1 MNHALRR
8 LVVPV
13 SLAWLAAAASC
24 GKART
29 SPLLTP
35 NPDSLSQPAPDSFRV
50 AFVTSKGR
58 FVIQAHRA
66 WAPRGVDRFY
76 YLARHN
82 FYDGARFFRNL
93 QDFMAQFGMHADP
106 AVNAVW
112 DELRIPDDS
121 VTKSNLRGYVSY
133 AMGGP
138 NTRSTQLF
146 INKRDNSRLDAMGF
160 APIGLVVEGMSVVD
174 SLYTGYGEGPPYGN
188 GPDQARIMSE
198 GNRYLDRF
206 FPRLDSVVSIRVL
219 RD

>member
-1 MNHALRR
+1 MIHALRPVVAPA
-8 LVVPV
+8 LVV
-13 SLAWLAAAASC
+13 ALAAATSC
-24 GKART
+24 GSAET

-35 NPDSLSQPAPDSFRV
+35 HPDSLSQPAPDSFRV
-50 AFVTSKGR
+50 VFETSKGR

-82 FYDGARFFRNL
+82 YYEGAKFFRNL
-93 QDFMAQFGMHADP
+93 PDFMAQFGMHADP

-112 DELRIPDDS
+112 DELRLPDDS
-121 VTKSNLRGYVSY
+121 VTQRNLRGYVSY

-138 NTRSTQLF
+138 NSRSTQLF

-160 APIGLVVEGMSVVD
+160 APIGVVVEGMSVVD
-174 SLYTGYGEGPPYGN
+174 SLFTGYGEGPPYGN
-188 GPDQARIMSE
+188 GPDQSRIMTE
-198 GNRYLDRF
+198 GNRYLERF
-206 FPRLDSVVSIRVL
+206 FPRLDSIVRIRVL

>member
-1 MNHALRR
+1 MIHAFRP
-8 LVVPV
+8 LVAPALVI
-13 SLAWLAAAASC
+13 SLAVAASC

-35 NPDSLSQPAPDSFRV
+35 DPDSLSQPAPDSFRV

-58 FVIQAHRA
+58 FVIQAHRD
-66 WAPRGVDRFY
+66 WAPRGVDRFH
-76 YLARHN
+76 YLARNH

-93 QDFMAQFGMHADP
+93 PDFMAQFGLHADP
-106 AVNAVW
+106 AINAVW

-121 VTKSNLRGYVSY
+121 VTKSNLRGSVSY

-138 NTRSTQLF
+138 HTRSTQLF

-160 APIGLVVEGMSVVD
+160 APIGVVVEGMSVVD
-174 SLYTGYGEGPPYGN
+174 SLYTGYGEGPPYGS
-188 GPDQARIMSE
+188 GPDQSRIMSE
-198 GNRYLDRF
+198 GNRYLERF
-206 FPRLDSVVSIRVL
+206 FPQLDSIVSVRVL